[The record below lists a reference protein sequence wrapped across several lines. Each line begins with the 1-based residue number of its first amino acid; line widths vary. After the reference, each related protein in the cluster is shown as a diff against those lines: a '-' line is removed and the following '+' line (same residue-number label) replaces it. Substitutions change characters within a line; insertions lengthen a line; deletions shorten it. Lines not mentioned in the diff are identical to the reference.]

1 MFYDKKI
8 KYLDYYEGGRR
19 ASGCGYVKLEAR
31 NGGLRLEMSVT
42 GLRPTDSFERDVLFC
57 AGGHEKTVGKIA
69 FTEGR
74 GCWRKQWNQLEN
86 IGGSGICYEDLQGI
100 TVSLGGGREITCSL
114 QDGRGGVR
122 EGNRT
127 VSKVSRED
135 SGTERRPV
143 PEKRMPERHVPER
156 QEAPAVRTEPPEPE
170 SVGEG
175 RAESL
180 GAVPERH
187 VPERQEAPAVRTE
200 PPEPAPE
207 KRMPERTVSPGAV
220 WEKRMPDWG
229 SSQKRDVRKAGNG
242 GGQEG
247 TVRREGAEMKAA
259 ESEKLINGRETQK
272 ADSRRIH
279 GNNRRHVRLM
289 EDKWAQ
295 LWEIYPHIK
304 PFQDEREYISI
315 GPADFVIFPEESY
328 RMVNNSF
335 LLHGFY
341 NYEHLLL
348 ARVERKGEFF
358 YYIGVP
364 GNFFEKEKQ
373 VAIMFGFESFECAEE
388 PAQAGDFG
396 YYMMRTGL

>member
-86 IGGSGICYEDLQGI
+86 IGGSGICYEELQGI

-143 PEKRMPERHVPER
+143 PEKRM
-156 QEAPAVRTEPPEPE
+156 
-170 SVGEG
+170 
-175 RAESL
+175 
-180 GAVPERH
+180 PERH